1 MDLQILRLGGCSCF
15 AYCSAHSRQDKALL
29 AAAKVGDVAAIEAAL
44 RGGADIQATDGDGD
58 AALAIAAW
66 KGHVGAVAAVDG
78 AYVEA
83 FGLWYVLF
91 PALAGSLFIV
101 CMSETCQL
109 MKKRFEFELSDVASA
124 FARS

>member
-1 MDLQILRLGGCSCF
+1 MRGGVRDGVARRARDGAFGVVDGDDASGGDS
-15 AYCSAHSRQDKALL
+15 SARGRRRHRRR
-29 AAAKVGDVAAIEAAL
+29 GAAL
-44 RGGADIQATDGDGD
+44 D
-58 AALAIAAW
+58 
-66 KGHVGAVAAVDG
+66 
-78 AYVEA
+78 VEA